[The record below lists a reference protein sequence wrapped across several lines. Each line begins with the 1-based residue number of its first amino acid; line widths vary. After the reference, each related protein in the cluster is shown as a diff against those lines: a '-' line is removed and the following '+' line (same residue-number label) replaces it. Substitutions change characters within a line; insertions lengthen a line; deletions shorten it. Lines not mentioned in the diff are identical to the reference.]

1 MARVLYN
8 SPNRISQ
15 GFSSSHKAVDLRKSS
30 VESEN
35 VVYAHSSGTV
45 VDVVDGYDTMQG
57 STGMLSYGNYVFVDH
72 GNGYKTRYAHL
83 LKNSITVNVGQHV
96 DENTKLGVMGES
108 GNAYG
113 RHLHFEVHQN
123 GVRINPTPY
132 LTNAFG
138 GSTPQPQGA
147 KYQVYDNVKKYWLP
161 NVTIGSSDYAGNFG
175 NAIGGVYLDT
185 YRMRVH
191 DMNKGY
197 WLPWVQN
204 RNDYA
209 GNFGNSIDGIQ
220 IEGVAYRA
228 HIKGGNWLAWV
239 TKADSTNQGYAGI
252 YGKAIDAIQIKSL

>member
-1 MARVLYN
+1 
-8 SPNRISQ
+8 
-15 GFSSSHKAVDLRKSS
+15 
-30 VESEN
+30 
-35 VVYAHSSGTV
+35 
-45 VDVVDGYDTMQG
+45 
-57 STGMLSYGNYVFVDH
+57 
-72 GNGYKTRYAHL
+72 
-83 LKNSITVNVGQHV
+83 
-96 DENTKLGVMGES
+96 MGES

-123 GVRINPTPY
+123 GVRINPVPY
-132 LTNAFG
+132 LTSAFG
-138 GSTPQPQGA
+138 GSTTQPQGA

-209 GNFGNSIDGIQ
+209 GNLGNSIDGIQ

-228 HIKGGNWLAWV
+228 HLKGGSWLAWV
-239 TKADSTNQGYAGI
+239 TKADNTNQGYAGI

>member
-57 STGMLSYGNYVFVDH
+57 STGMLSYGNYVFIDH

-83 LKNSITVNVGQHV
+83 LKNSITVTVGQHL

-123 GVRINPTPY
+123 GVRINPVPY
-132 LTNAFG
+132 LTSAFG
-138 GSTPQPQGA
+138 GSTTQPQGA

-209 GNFGNSIDGIQ
+209 GNLGNSIDGIQ

-228 HIKGGNWLAWV
+228 HLKGGSWLAWV
-239 TKADSTNQGYAGI
+239 TKADNTNQGYAGI